1 MKVLF
6 DTSALVTAVI
16 DQLPNHATAL
26 ACYQRFTSP
35 RRAGSKAKAVCS
47 SHTLAECYAT
57 LTALPLPRRIQPDEA
72 ARLIEE
78 NFLVHLQAVSL
89 SMTDYKAAFTRV
101 ASLGLRSG
109 AIYDALHVRCAERS
123 GCDRIITYNTADF
136 SRLAPPG
143 IEVATP

>member
-1 MKVLF
+1 MKVFF

-26 ACYQRFTSP
+26 ACYTRFAQP
-35 RRAGSKAKAVCS
+35 RRGGAKAVCS
-47 SHTLAECYAT
+47 THALAECYAT
-57 LTALPLPRRIQPDEA
+57 LTALPLARRIQPAEA

-78 NFLVHLQAVSL
+78 NFFAHLDAVPL
-89 SMTDYKAAFTRV
+89 SAADYKAALGRV
-101 ASLGLRSG
+101 ASLGLWSG

-136 SRLAPPG
+136 ERLAPPG
-143 IEVATP
+143 IEIATP